1 MWRTMVPMRAGPR
14 LIVMRHAQAGEL
26 PGGPDA
32 ERALRA
38 RGRRDAAAAGS
49 WLRAHDFIPEAV
61 ICSTAR
67 RARQTW
73 LHVSDDLGAEA
84 KVSNDPRLYD
94 ASTDEL
100 LDVIRQTGADVG
112 TLMYVGHNPAAQQL
126 AATLTGQRPEFP
138 SAAIAVI
145 DLAGDWPAAGP
156 GSGKLAASWTPLRG
170 PDG

>member
-1 MWRTMVPMRAGPR
+1 MVPMRAGPR

-38 RGRRDAAAAGS
+38 GGRRDAAAAGS
-49 WLRAHDFIPEAV
+49 WLRARDLVPDIV

-73 LHVSDDLGAEA
+73 LHVSADLGTEA
-84 KVSNDPRLYD
+84 AVRNDPRLYD
-94 ASTDEL
+94 ASAAHL
-100 LDVIRQTGADVG
+100 LDIIRQTSPDVG

-126 AATLTGQRPEFP
+126 AATLTGEQPEFP
-138 SAAIAVI
+138 AAAIAVI
-145 DLAGDWPAAGP
+145 ELPGGWAAAAP
-156 GSGKLAASWTPLRG
+156 GSGKLTASWAPLRG